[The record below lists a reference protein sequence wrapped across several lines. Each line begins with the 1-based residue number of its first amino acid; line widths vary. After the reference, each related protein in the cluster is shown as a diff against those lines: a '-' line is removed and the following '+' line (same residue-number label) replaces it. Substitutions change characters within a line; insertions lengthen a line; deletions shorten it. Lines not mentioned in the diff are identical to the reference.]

1 MADRLLL
8 RRVIY
13 RSTPL
18 AALCG
23 RKEFLACA
31 CEKWRYRY
39 AATTTA
45 IEKEI
50 SLENENNNKK
60 NNWFTLPPFTYTVD
74 GAALGKTIAAQKPEK
89 KEKASTTNSTM
100 TAVKWVTRCCP
111 ELPRSLIQKLFRLR
125 QVQNL
130 CCLDSSF

>member
-1 MADRLLL
+1 MATRHLL

-18 AALCG
+18 AALCDG
-23 RKEFLACA
+23 KEFLSFTY
-31 CEKWRYRY
+31 EKWRYRY
-39 AATTTA
+39 ATTTT

-50 SLENENNNKK
+50 ALENDEKNKK

-74 GAALGKTIAAQKPEK
+74 GAALGKTIAAQKPVK
-89 KEKASTTNSTM
+89 KEKASTTDSTM
-100 TAVKWVTRCCP
+100 TAVKWVTQCCP

-125 QVQNL
+125 QVQIL
-130 CCLDSSF
+130 